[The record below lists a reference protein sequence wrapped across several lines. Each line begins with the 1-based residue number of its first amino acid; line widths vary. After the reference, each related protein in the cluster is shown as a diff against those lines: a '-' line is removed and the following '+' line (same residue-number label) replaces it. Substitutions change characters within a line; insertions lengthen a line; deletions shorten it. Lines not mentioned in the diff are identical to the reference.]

1 MMEAYKVLIIDDE
14 RLAREVVKKYLE
26 ASPELMIA
34 GECSNGFEGVKM
46 IQELKPDLIFLD
58 IQMPKLTGFEMLELL
73 DEYPA
78 VIFTTAYDEYA
89 IKAFE
94 VNAIDYL
101 MKPFTQERFTAAIR
115 RFLEESRLRKPGA
128 REDDRLRL
136 ESLLHYGQKQVGYT
150 DRIVV
155 KDQSRIHIIPVDSIK
170 FCKAEEDYILI
181 VTAEGKYLKKHT
193 ISTLESSLDPELF
206 IRVHRSYIVRQSQ
219 IRRLELM
226 GKETYV
232 LHLQDGSKIPVS
244 KSGYK
249 KLKESMDI

>member
-1 MMEAYKVLIIDDE
+1 MEAYKVLVIDDE
-14 RLAREVVKKYLE
+14 RLAREVVKKYLD
-26 ASPELMIA
+26 ASPELA
-34 GECSNGFEGVKM
+34 LVGECSNGFEGVKM

-94 VNAIDYL
+94 INAIDYL
-101 MKPFTQERFTAAIR
+101 MKPFTQERFLAAVR
-115 RFLEESRLRKPGA
+115 RYLEASKLRKPGYQ
-128 REDDRLRL
+128 EDDKAKFQT
-136 ESLLHYGQKQVGYT
+136 LLHYGQKQAGYT

-155 KDQSRIHIIPVDSIK
+155 KDQSRIHIIPVDSIRY
-170 FCKAEEDYILI
+170 CKAEEDYILI

-193 ISTLESSLDPELF
+193 ISTLESSLDPAKF
-206 IRVHRSYIVRQSQ
+206 IRVHRSYIVQQSH
-219 IRRLELM
+219 IRRLEIM
-226 GKETYV
+226 GKETY
-232 LHLQDGSKIPVS
+232 LLLLQDGSKIPVS

>member
-1 MMEAYKVLIIDDE
+1 MEAYKVLIIDDE

-26 ASPELMIA
+26 ASPELLLV
-34 GECSNGFEGVKM
+34 GECPNGFEGVKM

-101 MKPFTQERFTAAIR
+101 MKPFTQERFTTAIR
-115 RFLEESRLRKPGA
+115 RFLEKSRLQKPGA
-128 REDDRLRL
+128 QEEDRMKLQ
-136 ESLLHYGQKQVGYT
+136 SLLHYGQKQGYT

-155 KDQSRIHIIPVDSIK
+155 KDQSRIHIIPVDSIRY
-170 FCKAEEDYILI
+170 CKAEEDYILI

-193 ISTLESSLDPELF
+193 ISTLEASLDPAVF
-206 IRVHRSYIVRQSQ
+206 IRVHRSYIVKQSH
-219 IRRLELM
+219 IRRLEIM

-232 LHLQDGSKIPVS
+232 LLLQDGSKIPVS

-249 KLKESMDI
+249 KLKESMDM

>member
-1 MMEAYKVLIIDDE
+1 METYKVLIIDDE
-14 RLAREVVKKYLE
+14 RLAREVIKKYLQTTT
-26 ASPELMIA
+26 ELELI
-34 GECSNGFEGVKM
+34 GECANGFEGVKM
-46 IQELKPDLIFLD
+46 IQELKPELIFLD

-94 VNAIDYL
+94 INAVDYL
-101 MKPFTQERFTAAIR
+101 MKPFTHERFMAAVNRYIDAT
-115 RFLEESRLRKPGA
+115 RLRSIAPAVEPDTKMQ
-128 REDDRLRL
+128 
-136 ESLLHYGQKQVGYT
+136 SLMNAIQKQRGFT

-155 KDQSRIHIIPVDSIK
+155 KDQSRIHIIPVGSIRY
-170 FCKAEEDYILI
+170 CKAEEDYILI

-193 ISTLESSLDPELF
+193 ITALESSLDPGMF
-206 IRVHRSYIVRQSQ
+206 VRVHRSYLVMQSH
-219 IRRLELM
+219 IRRLEVM

-232 LHLQDGSKIPVS
+232 LLLQDGSKIPVS

-249 KLKESMDI
+249 KLKECMDI